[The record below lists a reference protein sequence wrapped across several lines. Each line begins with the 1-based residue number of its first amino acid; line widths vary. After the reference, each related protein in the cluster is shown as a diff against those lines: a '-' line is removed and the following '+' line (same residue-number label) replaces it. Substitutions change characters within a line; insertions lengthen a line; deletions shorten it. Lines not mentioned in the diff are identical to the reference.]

1 MKSMKKHFLSLLTLF
16 LPLFSVGFGS
26 WSIEAREAA
35 TSKEMKVSSSTRA
48 PVAYIGNT
56 YFATLDKALEQASG
70 NTTADKIYVIPGTNP
85 SITKNATVKKGD
97 ELLLPTSG
105 TTTIVRKEAENDDFS
120 DTSDASIKTYR
131 KNQISL
137 AKGVVLTLE
146 GVLEIGGSIG
156 VSTSRSHQ
164 RPTGHTGG
172 DYCEILMAENS
183 RIDCVGEGAKID
195 CGGYIKEDTNGNG
208 SSVNIKE
215 KGQLYLPMVVYDY
228 GGGGDVS
235 GKTGKNLF
243 PFCVYDFPNIRPQ
256 INCYSSAK
264 VECYMDMYVKLSGH
278 NVVEFNLVNSTGALF
293 NLQEG
298 SFVSLKYNPKD
309 PKYTRYADQ
318 KQGATN
324 ITFHGNVNADALT
337 FDVAGDSLETA
348 KMMFPYSYKF
358 NVVIADGST
367 TFNAKVKIMSGCR
380 FTVNPGAS
388 LTFNQNTIIYDK
400 YIRNSVDDS
409 NLPKNLGAGRLFV
422 NGTLNLN
429 AAFGGLIETSSDTGA
444 IHTGD
449 QFENN
454 IYSLEG
460 YKSGQSNPFTETGT
474 LQGEAKIYL
483 EKHAEENKTILEK
496 RSYISKGSSEGNSY
510 WLNSEPCIHLSTKQ
524 FDAGTYATPTYSVFI
539 STDNGATFTEKSGS
553 PTSVPCQIGTQYY
566 IQFQDNITGYIN
578 AKGSE
583 IQVSSLPAKSETYT
597 IEDYRDVNIVILPTK
612 ISDETPTLTS
622 VTISADKLETGPGEN
637 GSFILTATKY
647 EPSNAIVKSYL
658 WSCAQGGSFDHPDR
672 QTTLLSVPA
681 AGDNDVKY
689 TVTCTL
695 TDSTGK
701 SVQSEPLTIT
711 AKKKDSCIEIGSLI
725 TMADGTTQKVEE
737 LRIGDN
743 VRTWDFETGSYASR
757 PIILIEKQLT
767 YTKVTTIHFDDG
779 TSLNIIGEQTF
790 FDVDKKDYVVLDSSN
805 IDSYRGTRIMAGGSS
820 VSIKTI
826 VDSSSIMKA
835 TTAYELITAFDYN
848 FFANGTMTLTPL
860 APSHTFFDVNDSY
873 QYDPSAKANDIST
886 YGLYTYDDFRD
897 ELSES
902 QFVATNCAY
911 WKVAVGKGYVT
922 EEYVHEVI
930 TLFKSFDHSD

>member
-16 LPLFSVGFGS
+16 LPLFFVGFGS
-26 WSIEAREAA
+26 WSIETREA
-35 TSKEMKVSSSTRA
+35 TTNKEMKVSSSTRA

-56 YFATLDKALEQASG
+56 YFATLDKALEWASG
-70 NTTADKIYVIPGTNP
+70 NDTADKIYVIPGTNP

-137 AKGVVLTLE
+137 AKGIVLTLE

-183 RIDCVGEGAKID
+183 RIDCVGDGAKID

-256 INCYSSAK
+256 INCYSSAI
-264 VECYMDMYVKLSGH
+264 VECYMDMYAGSGH
-278 NVVEFNLVNSTGALF
+278 NIVEFNLVNSTGALF

-318 KQGATN
+318 EQGATN

-337 FDVAGDSLETA
+337 FTVAGYSIETA

-358 NVVIADGST
+358 NVVVADGST

-380 FTVNPGAS
+380 FTVNSGAS

-400 YIRNSVDDS
+400 YIRNSVEDS

-444 IHTGD
+444 IYTGGNFVSKID
-449 QFENN
+449 
-454 IYSLEG
+454 SLEG
-460 YKSGQSNPFTETGT
+460 YQSGALKPFTETGT
-474 LQGEAKIYL
+474 LQGEAKIYF
-483 EKHAEENKTILEK
+483 EKHAEENKIILEK
-496 RSYISKGSSEGNSY
+496 RSYISKGSSDENSY
-510 WLNSEPCIHLSTKQ
+510 WLNAACIRLSTKQ
-524 FDAGTYATPTYSVFI
+524 FNAGTYAIPAYSVFI
-539 STDNGATFTEKSGS
+539 STDNGVTFTEKSGS
-553 PTSVPCQIGTQYY
+553 PASVFCQIGTQYY
-566 IQFQDNITGYIN
+566 IQFQDNVTGYIN
-578 AKGSE
+578 AEGSE
-583 IQVSSLPAKSETYT
+583 IPVSSLPAQSETYT
-597 IEDYRDVNIVILPTK
+597 IQDNQDVNVVIIPTK
-612 ISDETPTLTS
+612 ISDETPLKS
-622 VTISADKLETGPGEN
+622 VTISADKTETGAGES
-637 GSFILTATKY
+637 GSFTLTANY
-647 EPSNAIVKSYL
+647 APSNAIVKSYQ
-658 WSCAQGGSFDHPDR
+658 WSCAQGGSFDPENT
-672 QTTLLSVPA
+672 QTTQFSVPA
-681 AGDNDVKY
+681 AGDDNDVTY
-689 TVTCTL
+689 TVICTL

-701 SVQSEPLTIT
+701 TVTSKPLIIT
-711 AKKKDSCIEIGSLI
+711 AKKKCIEIGSLI
-725 TMADGTTQKVEE
+725 TMADGTTQKVED

-767 YTKVTTIHFDDG
+767 YTKVTTIRFDDG
-779 TSLNIIGEQTF
+779 TSLNIIGGQTF

-826 VDSSSIMKA
+826 VDSSSIMKT

-902 QFVATNCAY
+902 QFVATNGAY

-930 TLFKSFDHSD
+930 ALFKSLDHSD

>member
-1 MKSMKKHFLSLLTLF
+1 MKSMKKHFLSLLALF

-26 WSIEAREAA
+26 WSIEAREAT

-56 YFATLDKALEQASG
+56 YFATLDKALEWASG
-70 NTTADKIYVIPGTNP
+70 NDTADKIYVIPGTNP

-137 AKGVVLTLE
+137 AKGIVLTLE

-183 RIDCVGEGAKID
+183 RIDCVGDGAKID
-195 CGGYIKEDTNGNG
+195 CGGYIKEDTNCNG

-228 GGGGDVS
+228 GGGSDVLGKQKGD
-235 GKTGKNLF
+235 LF

-256 INCYSSAK
+256 INCHSSAI
-264 VECYMDMYVKLSGH
+264 VECYIDMYALTGH
-278 NVVEFNLVNSTGALF
+278 HPVEFNLVNSTGALF

-298 SFVSLKYNPKD
+298 SFVSLKYNPKN

-318 KQGATN
+318 EQGATN

-337 FDVAGDSLETA
+337 FKVAGYSIETA

-358 NVVIADGST
+358 NVIVADGST

-388 LTFNQNTIIYDK
+388 LTFNQDTIIYDR
-400 YIRNSVDDS
+400 YIRNSVEDS
-409 NLPKNLGAGRLFV
+409 NLPKNLGPGRLFV

-444 IHTGD
+444 IYTGEK
-449 QFENN
+449 FVSN
-454 IYSLEG
+454 ISSREG
-460 YKSGQSNPFTETGT
+460 YGVKYWIISAKLVETETM
-474 LQGEAKIYL
+474 QENAMIYF

-496 RSYISKGSSEGNSY
+496 YSYISKGSSDENSY
-510 WLNSEPCIHLSTKQ
+510 WLK
-524 FDAGTYATPTYSVFI
+524 AV
-539 STDNGATFTEKSGS
+539 DN
-553 PTSVPCQIGTQYY
+553 QL
-566 IQFQDNITGYIN
+566 N
-578 AKGSE
+578 AKE
-583 IQVSSLPAKSETYT
+583 
-597 IEDYRDVNIVILPTK
+597 
-612 ISDETPTLTS
+612 
-622 VTISADKLETGPGEN
+622 
-637 GSFILTATKY
+637 
-647 EPSNAIVKSYL
+647 
-658 WSCAQGGSFDHPDR
+658 FD
-672 QTTLLSVPA
+672 
-681 AGDNDVKY
+681 
-689 TVTCTL
+689 
-695 TDSTGK
+695 
-701 SVQSEPLTIT
+701 
-711 AKKKDSCIEIGSLI
+711 
-725 TMADGTTQKVEE
+725 
-737 LRIGDN
+737 
-743 VRTWDFETGSYASR
+743 
-757 PIILIEKQLT
+757 
-767 YTKVTTIHFDDG
+767 
-779 TSLNIIGEQTF
+779 
-790 FDVDKKDYVVLDSSN
+790 
-805 IDSYRGTRIMAGGSS
+805 AGGSS

-930 TLFKSFDHSD
+930 ALFKSLDHSD

>member
-1 MKSMKKHFLSLLTLF
+1 M
-16 LPLFSVGFGS
+16 
-26 WSIEAREAA
+26 
-35 TSKEMKVSSSTRA
+35 
-48 PVAYIGNT
+48 
-56 YFATLDKALEQASG
+56 
-70 NTTADKIYVIPGTNP
+70 
-85 SITKNATVKKGD
+85 
-97 ELLLPTSG
+97 
-105 TTTIVRKEAENDDFS
+105 
-120 DTSDASIKTYR
+120 
-131 KNQISL
+131 
-137 AKGVVLTLE
+137 TLE

-156 VSTSRSHQ
+156 VAKNRSHQ

-183 RIDCVGEGAKID
+183 QIDCVGDGAKID

-208 SSVNIKE
+208 SSINIKE
-215 KGQLYLPMVVYDY
+215 KGQLYLPMVIYDY
-228 GGGGDVS
+228 GGGGDVT
-235 GKTGKNLF
+235 GKKGKNLF

-256 INCYSSAK
+256 INCYSSAI
-264 VECYMDMYVKLSGH
+264 VECYMDMYAGSGH
-278 NVVEFNLVNSTGALF
+278 NIVEFNLVNSTGALF

-298 SFVSLKYNPKD
+298 SFVSLKYNPKN

-318 KQGATN
+318 EQGATN
-324 ITFHGNVNADALT
+324 ITFHGSVNADALT
-337 FDVAGDSLETA
+337 FTVAGYSIETA
-348 KMMFPYSYKF
+348 EMMFPYSYKF
-358 NVVIADGST
+358 NVVVADGST
-367 TFNAKVKIMSGCR
+367 TFNAKVKMMSGCR
-380 FTVNPGAS
+380 FTVNSGAS
-388 LTFNQNTIIYDK
+388 LTFKQDTIIYDK
-400 YIRNSVDDS
+400 YIRNSVEDS

-460 YKSGQSNPFTETGT
+460 YKSGQRNPFYETGT
-474 LQGEAKIYL
+474 LKGEAKIYF
-483 EKHAEENKTILEK
+483 EKHVEENKIILEK
-496 RSYISKGSSEGNSY
+496 RSYISKGSSDENSY
-510 WLNSEPCIHLSTKQ
+510 WLNSEPYIHLSTKQ
-524 FDAGTYATPTYSVFI
+524 FDAGTYAIPSYSVFI
-539 STDNGATFTEKSGS
+539 STDNGVTFTEKSGS
-553 PTSVPCQIGTQYY
+553 PTSVPCQIGMQYY
-566 IQFQDNITGYIN
+566 IQFQDNVAGYIN
-578 AKGSE
+578 AEGSE
-583 IQVSSLPAKSETYT
+583 IPVSSLPAKSETYT

-622 VTISADKLETGPGEN
+622 IKISANKTETGAGEN
-637 GSFILTATKY
+637 GSFILKANY
-647 EPSNAIVKSYL
+647 EPSNAIVKSYQ
-658 WSCAQGGSFDHPDR
+658 WSCAQGGSFNPENT
-672 QTTLLSVPA
+672 QTTQFSIPA
-681 AGDNDVKY
+681 AGDNNDVPY
-689 TVTCTL
+689 TVICTL

-701 SVQSEPLTIT
+701 SVKSEPLIIT
-711 AKKKDSCIEIGSLI
+711 AKKNSCIEIGSLI

-743 VRTWDFETGSYASR
+743 IRTWDFETGSYASR
-757 PIILIEKQLT
+757 PIILIEKQLVH
-767 YTKVTTIHFDDG
+767 TKVTTIHFDDG

-790 FDVDKKDYVVLDSSN
+790 FDVDKKDYVILNSSN

-848 FFANGTMTLTPL
+848 FFANGIMTLTPL

-922 EEYVHEVI
+922 EDYVHEVI
-930 TLFKSFDHSD
+930 ALFKSFDHSD